1 MARWELDPEAWQTI
15 EDGQILRLEVVS
27 GDKEPCH
34 SESDASCGTAMDVGD
49 LESDLDLSDP
59 VATEEPVNI
68 VLVTLTGR
76 RVRLQ
81 IKVSKT
87 VKQLKDL
94 FYDNE
99 GVPPADQRIIFR
111 GRKLCDSMR
120 LEERGITEGAELQNV
135 IRLRGGKPAIYFM
148 QPPDLEDD
156 VRVGVTVTL
165 TLCSDWRFSI
175 LYPPAD
181 IMKDVDSNGYEDT
194 VIWEG
199 SLKRDGTIH
208 DDHTRL
214 DCSYLFWEA
223 ESLPLKGDLP
233 SMESLLILFNPGA
246 PHAFLQHAHEILP
259 FDKLVERLDQVLEEF
274 CLTVAMRTDFMVY
287 WLPAFQ
293 RLRNRG
299 QHIKFSFVPQIAF
312 SMAARLDIDIDL
324 VTDIDCKP
332 ARQTTGRVFM
342 LFSGVDASFGPRVVY
357 CACRLG

>member
-1 MARWELDPEAWQTI
+1 
-15 EDGQILRLEVVS
+15 
-27 GDKEPCH
+27 
-34 SESDASCGTAMDVGD
+34 
-49 LESDLDLSDP
+49 
-59 VATEEPVNI
+59 
-68 VLVTLTGR
+68 
-76 RVRLQ
+76 
-81 IKVSKT
+81 
-87 VKQLKDL
+87 
-94 FYDNE
+94 
-99 GVPPADQRIIFR
+99 
-111 GRKLCDSMR
+111 
-120 LEERGITEGAELQNV
+120 
-135 IRLRGGKPAIYFM
+135 
-148 QPPDLEDD
+148 
-156 VRVGVTVTL
+156 
-165 TLCSDWRFSI
+165 
-175 LYPPAD
+175 
-181 IMKDVDSNGYEDT
+181 MKDVDSNGYEDT

-233 SMESLLILFNPGA
+233 FMESPLILFNPGA

-259 FDKLVERLDQVLEEF
+259 FDKLVERLDQILEEF

-342 LFSGVDASFGPRVVY
+342 LFSGVDASLVHESCTVPVDWVKYAWYYGIKDSMKNEKLFRVLEWGGMEVHE
-357 CACRLG
+357 